1 VSACV
6 LGDDCAPQQLL
17 LYAPAALAR
26 RLFQHEAD
34 AAPCCFLLLTAC
46 VLLPAAQPDAVEKWR
61 RHFALDPKRKW
72 RQVQI
77 SAGGDGFCL
86 RPHATSLIQIGAAN
100 RSAWEGFHR
109 SHRGQNKILKAGRK
123 KKKGSAWQRRLGMHS
138 SSCVVTRPTQVVR
151 QAHCI
156 AHEKEKHHRL
166 HWIKRSA
173 RSHTGTEIVPSHMSF
188 CANTRVHMHA

>member
-1 VSACV
+1 MSACV

-123 KKKGSAWQRRLGMHS
+123 KKKRKGLTESLAKCGGWVS
-138 SSCVVTRPTQVVR
+138 SGIAAATR
-151 QAHCI
+151 QAFPQWVRSNVYASLLVVLLPAQQSVSLAIPCY
-156 AHEKEKHHRL
+156 RL
-166 HWIKRSA
+166 A
-173 RSHTGTEIVPSHMSF
+173 YE
-188 CANTRVHMHA
+188 